1 MLNLYFDVQNAY
13 KANNPVE
20 PLYTNLDT
28 QGRPMTDP
36 SNPNRY
42 VLRQIPGIGG
52 TLLPTVGMMIKF

>member
-42 VLRQIPGIGG
+42 VLRQISGIGG